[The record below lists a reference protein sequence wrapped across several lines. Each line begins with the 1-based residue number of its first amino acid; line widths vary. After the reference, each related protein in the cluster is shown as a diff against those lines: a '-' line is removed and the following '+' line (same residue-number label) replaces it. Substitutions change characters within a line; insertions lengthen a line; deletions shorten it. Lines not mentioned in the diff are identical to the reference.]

1 MAPFYPN
8 VIPAKHENSYV
19 ATYMSFDIFSN
30 GRNGHRGWM
39 ARCDDNFFF
48 SFSFDLDLRYIDYI
62 IQAVIIARSKYIY
75 IERIFINFFLAIF
88 GEEIGKVYHN
98 IINQI
103 D

>member
-62 IQAVIIARSKYIY
+62 IQSVIIARSEYIY
-75 IERIFINFFLAIF
+75 IERIFINFFLAIS
-88 GEEIGKVYHN
+88 GEEIGKGYQN

>member
-48 SFSFDLDLRYIDYI
+48 SFSFDLESRYIDYI
-62 IQAVIIARSKYIY
+62 IQSVIIARSEYIY
-75 IERIFINFFLAIF
+75 IERIFINFFLAIS
-88 GEEIGKVYHN
+88 GEEIGKVYQN

>member
-62 IQAVIIARSKYIY
+62 IQSVIIARSEYIY
-75 IERIFINFFLAIF
+75 ILREFLLIFSLQFLVR
-88 GEEIGKVYHN
+88 K
-98 IINQI
+98 
-103 D
+103 

>member
-62 IQAVIIARSKYIY
+62 IQGIIIARSEYIY
-75 IERIFINFFLAIF
+75 IERIFINFFLAIS
-88 GEEIGKVYHN
+88 GEEIGKVYQN